1 MVRASGR
8 VPSGCQSPPVFAKCG
23 YTPIVSEAHDRQ
35 DGWSCQDAPGAR
47 LAQKEEYAAVT
58 SDTDTQQ
65 PSQTEVLELQRR
77 IAELEQEVALYRQSA
92 PETLRQQLT
101 AIESALDGIAILD
114 ENGIYTYM
122 NRAHALVHGYDD
134 PAELIGQSWTVVVP
148 ENELDR
154 YQSEYMPLLWRDG
167 RWRGEGI
174 SKRRDGSLHMTD
186 TSLTLTDTGGLVCV
200 VRDLTDRK
208 RTDDELQRSQ
218 ALSRMVMDNIPQAI
232 FWKDHNLDYLGCN
245 ERFAR
250 DAGLSSPAEIIG
262 KNDDDM
268 PWAELAELYR
278 ADDRQVME
286 RDAPK
291 LNFEEPIQTV
301 DGEGWLRTSKIPL
314 HDGEGNVVAVLGMY
328 EDITA
333 QKQAEAERARWQEEI
348 IRTQAAALAELSTP
362 LIPITD
368 SVMVMPLIGTVDSRR
383 AQQVIDSLLE
393 GVASSR
399 AQTAI
404 LDITGVPVV
413 DTQVANALVRAAQS
427 VKLLGA
433 QVVLSGIRPEVA
445 QTLVGLGVDLSGIVT
460 SSTLQSGIAHAIAK
474 R

>member
-1 MVRASGR
+1 M
-8 VPSGCQSPPVFAKCG
+8 
-23 YTPIVSEAHDRQ
+23 
-35 DGWSCQDAPGAR
+35 PGACPE
-47 LAQKEEYAAVT
+47 EEYAAVII
-58 SDTDTQQ
+58 DANTDQ
-65 PSQTEVLELQRR
+65 PLPAEVLELRRR
-77 IAELEQEVALYRQSA
+77 IAELEQEVALYRESA

-114 ENGIYTYM
+114 QNGVYTYM
-122 NRAHALVHGYDD
+122 NRAHAQVHGYDD
-134 PAELIGQSWTVVVP
+134 PSELIGQSWTIVVP
-148 ENELDR
+148 EDQLGL
-154 YQSEYMPLLWRDG
+154 YQNEYMPQLWRDG

-186 TSLTLTDTGGLVCV
+186 TSLTLTESGGLICV
-200 VRDLTDRK
+200 VRDLTERK

-218 ALSRMVMDNIPQAI
+218 QLLRMVMDNIPQAI
-232 FWKDHNLDYLGCN
+232 FWKDRNLVYLGCN

-250 DAGLSSPAEIIG
+250 DAGFTSPDELVG
-262 KNDDDM
+262 KTDFDM
-268 PWAELAELYR
+268 PWTEFAELYR
-278 ADDRQVME
+278 ADDQRVME

-301 DGEGWLRTSKIPL
+301 GGEGWLRTSKIPL
-314 HDGEGNVVAVLGMY
+314 HDSDGGVVAVLGMY

-368 SVMVMPLIGTVDSRR
+368 TVMVMPLIGTVDSRR

-460 SSTLQSGIAHAIAK
+460 SSTLQSGIAHAIAQ

>member
-1 MVRASGR
+1 
-8 VPSGCQSPPVFAKCG
+8 
-23 YTPIVSEAHDRQ
+23 
-35 DGWSCQDAPGAR
+35 
-47 LAQKEEYAAVT
+47 VT
-58 SDTDTQQ
+58 IDTDTQQ
-65 PSQTEVLELQRR
+65 PSQAEVLELRR
-77 IAELEQEVALYRQSA
+77 RVAELEQEVNLYRQSA
-92 PETLRQQLT
+92 PEALRQQLT

-114 ENGIYTYM
+114 QNGIYTYM
-122 NRAHALVHGYDD
+122 NRAHAQVHGYDE
-134 PAELIGQSWTVVVP
+134 PAELIGKSWAVVVP

-154 YQSEYMPLLWRDG
+154 YQSEYMPMLFRDG

-186 TSLTLTDTGGLVCV
+186 TSLTLTESGGLICV

-208 RTDDELQRSQ
+208 RADDELQRSQ
-218 ALSRMVMDNIPQAI
+218 LLLRMVMDNIPQAI
-232 FWKDHNLDYLGCN
+232 FWKDHNLVYLGCN

-250 DAGLSSPAEIIG
+250 DAGFASPDHIVG
-262 KNDDDM
+262 KTDDDM
-268 PWAELAELYR
+268 PWAEFAELYR

-314 HDGEGNVVAVLGMY
+314 HDGEGDVVAVLGMY

-368 SVMVMPLIGTVDSRR
+368 TVMVMPLIGTVDSRR

>member
-1 MVRASGR
+1 
-8 VPSGCQSPPVFAKCG
+8 
-23 YTPIVSEAHDRQ
+23 
-35 DGWSCQDAPGAR
+35 
-47 LAQKEEYAAVT
+47 
-58 SDTDTQQ
+58 
-65 PSQTEVLELQRR
+65 
-77 IAELEQEVALYRQSA
+77 
-92 PETLRQQLT
+92 
-101 AIESALDGIAILD
+101 
-114 ENGIYTYM
+114 
-122 NRAHALVHGYDD
+122 
-134 PAELIGQSWTVVVP
+134 
-148 ENELDR
+148 
-154 YQSEYMPLLWRDG
+154 MPLLWRDG
-167 RWRGEGI
+167 RWRGEGM

-186 TSLTLTDTGGLVCV
+186 TALTLTENGGLVCV

-208 RTDDELQRSQ
+208 RADDELQRSQ
-218 ALSRMVMDNIPQAI
+218 LLLRMVMDNIPQAI
-232 FWKDHNLDYLGCN
+232 FWKDRDLVYLGCN

-250 DAGLSSPAEIIG
+250 DAGYASPDEMVG
-262 KNDDDM
+262 RSDYDM
-268 PWAELAELYR
+268 AWAEFAELYR

-301 DGEGWLRTSKIPL
+301 GGEGWLRTCKIPL

-333 QKQAEAERARWQEEI
+333 QKQAEAERARWQEEV

-368 SVMVMPLIGTVDSRR
+368 AVMVMPLIGTVDSRR

>member
-1 MVRASGR
+1 
-8 VPSGCQSPPVFAKCG
+8 
-23 YTPIVSEAHDRQ
+23 
-35 DGWSCQDAPGAR
+35 
-47 LAQKEEYAAVT
+47 VT
-58 SDTDTQQ
+58 IDIDSQQ
-65 PSQTEVLELQRR
+65 PSQTEMLELRR
-77 IAELEQEVALYRQSA
+77 RVAELEQEVAQYRQSV
-92 PETLRQQLT
+92 PDTLRQQLT
-101 AIESALDGIAILD
+101 AIESALDGIAMLD
-114 ENGIYTYM
+114 QNGVYTYM
-122 NRAHALVHGYDD
+122 NRAHAQVHGYDE
-134 PAELIGQSWTVVVP
+134 PADLIGKDWTIVVP
-148 ENELDR
+148 ESELDR
-154 YQSEYMPLLWRDG
+154 YQTEYMPQLYRDG
-167 RWRGEGI
+167 RWRGEGVC
-174 SKRRDGSLHMTD
+174 KRRDGSLHLTD
-186 TSLTLTDTGGLVCV
+186 TSLTLTENGGLVCV

-218 ALSRMVMDNIPQAI
+218 QLLRMVIDNIPQAI
-232 FWKDHNLDYLGCN
+232 FWKDRNLTYLGCN

-250 DAGLSSPAEIIG
+250 DAGLASPDLIIG
-262 KNDDDM
+262 KTDHELA
-268 PWAELAELYR
+268 WAEFADLYR

-286 RDAPK
+286 LDTPK

-314 HDGEGNVVAVLGMY
+314 HDGDGVVVAVLGMY

-333 QKQAEAERARWQEEI
+333 QKQAEAERAHWQEEI

-368 SVMVMPLIGTVDSRR
+368 DVMVMPLIGTVDSRR

-445 QTLVGLGVDLSGIVT
+445 QTLVGLGIDLSGIVT
-460 SSTLQSGIAHAIAK
+460 SSTLQSGIAQAIAK

>member
-1 MVRASGR
+1 
-8 VPSGCQSPPVFAKCG
+8 
-23 YTPIVSEAHDRQ
+23 
-35 DGWSCQDAPGAR
+35 
-47 LAQKEEYAAVT
+47 VT
-58 SDTDTQQ
+58 IDTDSQQ
-65 PSQTEVLELQRR
+65 PSQTEMLELRR
-77 IAELEQEVALYRQSA
+77 RVAELEQEIAQYRQSA
-92 PETLRQQLT
+92 PETLRHQLT

-114 ENGIYTYM
+114 QNGLYTYM
-122 NRAHALVHGYDD
+122 NRAHAQVHGYDD
-134 PAELIGQSWTVVVP
+134 PAELIGRSWTTVVP
-148 ENELDR
+148 EDQLER
-154 YQSEYMPLLWRDG
+154 YMTEYMPQLQRDG

-186 TSLTLTDTGGLVCV
+186 TSLRLTESGGLVCV

-218 ALSRMVMDNIPQAI
+218 QLLRMVMDNIPQAI
-232 FWKDHNLDYLGCN
+232 FWKDRNLVYLGCN

-250 DAGLSSPAEIIG
+250 DAGLASPDEIIG
-262 KNDDDM
+262 KTDHDLA
-268 PWAELAELYR
+268 WAEFAELYR

-286 RDAPK
+286 RDVPK

-314 HDGEGNVVAVLGMY
+314 HDGEGVVVAVLGMY

-368 SVMVMPLIGTVDSRR
+368 DVMVMPLIGTVDSRR

-445 QTLVGLGVDLSGIVT
+445 QTLVGLGIDLSGIVT